1 MAEQE
6 QVRTPNGDL
15 QVPAEV
21 ERVDAYA
28 EWQKAQGV
36 PVISG
41 FAVQDLKTL
50 ELGAWDR
57 RGVDGA
63 IVSLQG
69 TGGFNDS
76 HVLELAGGGA
86 SNPEKHL
93 YEEVVFIL
101 SGHGSTEI
109 WYDEARKHTV
119 QWKAG
124 SLFAI
129 PLNASYLHT
138 NGDRG
143 QPARLMS
150 MTSAPTV
157 IRLFHNESFIFDSDF
172 RFTDRFDD
180 TVERYF
186 SGDGIL
192 YKQRNTHV
200 WDSNFIPDVRA
211 IDLYPWSQRGAKA
224 TNIMLETAENT
235 MGSHISRFPVGSYK
249 KAHWHGP
256 GAHVL
261 IIGGTGYSNLW
272 EDGDSEPQR
281 VDWQDGSLLVPPE
294 KWFHQH
300 FNTGNTP
307 AGYLALRFDSR
318 KHRSLTNPREG
329 GKYHPDVSIK
339 LGGAQIEFEDE
350 DKRVHEEFEKDL
362 ARNGVECQMR
372 SVVPWCTG
380 TVG

>member
-1 MAEQE
+1 MEE
-6 QVRTPNGDL
+6 QVPVQTPNGDL
-15 QVPAEV
+15 QVPGEV

-36 PVISG
+36 PVITG
-41 FAVQDLKTL
+41 FAVHDLKTL
-50 ELGAWDR
+50 ELGRWER

-76 HVLELAGGGA
+76 HVIELAAGHA

-93 YEEVVFIL
+93 YEEVVFVL
-101 SGHGSTEI
+101 SGHGTTSV

-119 QWKAG
+119 DWKTG

-129 PLNASYLHT
+129 PLNASYVHT
-138 NGDRG
+138 NGDAG
-143 QPARLMS
+143 NPARLMS

-157 IRLFHNESFIFDSDF
+157 IRLFHNDDFIFDNDF
-172 RFTDRFDD
+172 RFGDRFDD
-180 TVERYF
+180 TNERYF
-186 SGDGIL
+186 SGDGTL
-192 YKQRNTHV
+192 YRQRNTHV

-211 IDLYPWSQRGAKA
+211 IDLYAWSQRGAKA

-235 MGSHISRFPVGSYK
+235 MGSHISRFPSGSYK

-272 EDGDSEPQR
+272 EEETASRSGLTGTTAASLSPR
-281 VDWQDGSLLVPPE
+281 RSGS
-294 KWFHQH
+294 
-300 FNTGNTP
+300 TSTSTP
-307 AGYLALRFDSR
+307 ASRPLGILPCAL
-318 KHRSLTNPREG
+318 
-329 GKYHPDVSIK
+329 
-339 LGGAQIEFEDE
+339 
-350 DKRVHEEFEKDL
+350 
-362 ARNGVECQMR
+362 
-372 SVVPWCTG
+372 
-380 TVG
+380 TVASTAA